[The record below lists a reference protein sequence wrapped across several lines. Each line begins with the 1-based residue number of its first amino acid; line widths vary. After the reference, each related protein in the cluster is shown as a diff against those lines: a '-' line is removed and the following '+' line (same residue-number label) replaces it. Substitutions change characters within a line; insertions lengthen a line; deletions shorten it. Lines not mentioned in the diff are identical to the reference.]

1 MIWLVLAAAVVAVT
15 AVLGASALRLD
26 TAVPFLLAVYL
37 FASAQV
43 ILLTELLSLL
53 GLVRPAGYAVGE
65 TLLLAAAGAAWY
77 LRGRPRPP
85 LRRPA
90 LWVGARAH
98 PLVAALAVVVG
109 CAIVYE
115 AVVIF
120 SSPPNNWDSLSY
132 HLSRAAGWYQRHR
145 VEYFPAHTARENA
158 FQPNSEMEIL
168 YTFVFAGRDTAAAA
182 TQLIAELALL
192 LGVYG
197 CARRVGFTRPA
208 SLFAALLSATMTE
221 ISLQSVTTQNDL
233 LAASFLV
240 AAACL
245 ALGETRTDL
254 ALAGLA
260 VGLALGTKATVGAGL
275 VLLALLVITKRPRWA
290 RLATLAAASA
300 AAFLLVGFYGYG
312 LNLVET
318 GKLLGDPVAQGNT
331 QPERITV
338 GGTVSTAARVT
349 FRLFDF
355 SGFNPPEW
363 IKTPVTSG
371 GKHIF
376 SAFGIPANPDEATQ
390 SYFAFRINNRVN
402 EDVSYFG
409 PLGFLLVLPLSIGFL
424 VAGALRRAPPARVV
438 LAAALPLFV
447 LGLAMAFRYNL
458 WLGRFMIAPVA
469 LTMVL
474 AAFAYRSRP
483 IAAALIVVGVL
494 TLYYAQSRNEEKPPG
509 IHGIPGIWGMGREQA
524 QTLMQPDLTEVFQG
538 VNRTVPAD
546 AKLGVVLRFDD
557 WDFPLYGATLKR
569 RLVEVPQHGMLP
581 FAERNG
587 IRWIVLNRDAV
598 RPPPRAGWR
607 SVDFH
612 DSRWT
617 LLSRTA
623 G

>member
-1 MIWLVLAAAVVAVT
+1 VIWLVLAAAVVAVT
-15 AVLGASALRLD
+15 AALGASALRLD
-26 TAVPFLLAVYL
+26 TAVPFLLAAYL
-37 FASAQV
+37 FASAEV

-53 GLVRPAGYAVGE
+53 GIVRAAGYAVGE
-65 TLLLAAAGAAWY
+65 ALLLVAAGAAWQ

-85 LRRPA
+85 LRRLA
-90 LWVGARAH
+90 VGAGIRAH
-98 PLVAALAVVVG
+98 PLVAALALVVG
-109 CAIVYE
+109 CAVVYE
-115 AVVIF
+115 AVVVF
-120 SSPPNNWDSLSY
+120 ASPPNNWDSLSY
-132 HLSRAAGWYQRHR
+132 HLSRAAGWYQRDR
-145 VEYFPAHTARENA
+145 VEYFPSHTERENA

-182 TQLIAELALL
+182 TQLLAEVALL

-208 SLFAALLSATMTE
+208 SLFGALLSATLTE
-221 ISLQSVTTQNDL
+221 IALQSVTTQNDL

-254 ALAGLA
+254 ALAGLG

-275 VLLALLVITKRPRWA
+275 VVLALLVITRRPRWT

-300 AAFLLVGFYGYG
+300 AAFVLVGFYGYG
-312 LNLVET
+312 LNLIET
-318 GKLLGDPVAQGNT
+318 GKPLGDPVAQGNT
-331 QPERITV
+331 QPGQITV

-355 SGFNPPEW
+355 SGFYPPAW
-363 IKTPVTSG
+363 VKTPVTSAG
-371 GKHIF
+371 RHVF
-376 SAFGIPANPDEATQ
+376 SALGIPANPDEATQ
-390 SYFAFRINNRVN
+390 SYFSFRINNRVN

-438 LAAALPLFV
+438 LAASVPLFV
-447 LGLAMAFRYNL
+447 LGLALAFRYNL

-469 LTMVL
+469 LTMAL
-474 AAFAYRSRP
+474 AAFAYRSRA
-483 IAAALIVVGVL
+483 IAAALVVVGVL
-494 TLYYAQSRNEEKPPG
+494 TLYYAQTKNEEKPPG
-509 IHGIPGIWGMGREQA
+509 IHGIPGIWGMPRAQA
-524 QTLMQPDLTEVFQG
+524 QTLVQPDLLQVYQG
-538 VNRTVPAD
+538 VERAVPAD

-557 WDFPLYGATLKR
+557 WDFPLYGPKLER
-569 RLVEVPQHGMLP
+569 RLVNVPQQGMLQ

-612 DSRWT
+612 HSRWT
-617 LLSRTA
+617 LLSRT